1 MAQWLKT
8 LAALEVQSSS
18 SSTHVTTKKKNYNH
32 NLVTSNALFL
42 CTNIRAAHKP
52 SYIKYINKYF

>member
-18 SSTHVTTKKKNYNH
+18 SSTHVTTKKKKNYNH

-42 CTNIRAAHKP
+42 CTNIRAAHTLA
-52 SYIKYINKYF
+52 I